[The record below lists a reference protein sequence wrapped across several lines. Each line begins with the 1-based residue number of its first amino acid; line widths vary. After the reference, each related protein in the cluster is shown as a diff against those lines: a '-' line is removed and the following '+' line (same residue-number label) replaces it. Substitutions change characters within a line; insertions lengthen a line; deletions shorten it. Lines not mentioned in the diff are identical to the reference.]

1 MRRYCPICDRSMP
14 TGTFCKTCKRFV
26 KPKEDNSTYYLNE
39 SHTDTRAHHDSCEYH
54 ETDTKYSSKP
64 TYTLNKNNTYE
75 NRNAAST
82 VKPAATSS
90 ARPNVRRTAASSSSK
105 KKNPAATLVVIIFLI
120 IFAFNFIIPIAAV
133 VFTEIMDTDE
143 YTQEYTE
150 SVNDK
155 YYAVLKEYAKLPC
168 TGREVT
174 DFSLFEKNDIKYR
187 NDSVIDVTIDNYTVP
202 IRYIYM
208 TDSSYHTVVQI
219 KTIEETDAVKH
230 IVIETD
236 MEPENI
242 REMFMEM
249 LAALNISYE
258 NITDKEIEAAIFE
271 STETERTISLNS
283 ENEIYY
289 SKTYGKFSICVD

>member
-1 MRRYCPICDRSMP
+1 
-14 TGTFCKTCKRFV
+14 
-26 KPKEDNSTYYLNE
+26 
-39 SHTDTRAHHDSCEYH
+39 
-54 ETDTKYSSKP
+54 
-64 TYTLNKNNTYE
+64 
-75 NRNAAST
+75 
-82 VKPAATSS
+82 
-90 ARPNVRRTAASSSSK
+90 
-105 KKNPAATLVVIIFLI
+105 
-120 IFAFNFIIPIAAV
+120 
-133 VFTEIMDTDE
+133 
-143 YTQEYTE
+143 
-150 SVNDK
+150 
-155 YYAVLKEYAKLPC
+155 
-168 TGREVT
+168 
-174 DFSLFEKNDIKYR
+174 
-187 NDSVIDVTIDNYTVP
+187 
-202 IRYIYM
+202 M